1 MFSNQIMHSF
11 LKPMEMLFM
20 NVEGLSKSFGRL
32 GQHSC
37 SSTKQC
43 IHFKEVWKC
52 QTMLDDYQR
61 ALEDLDKVHVL

>member
-1 MFSNQIMHSF
+1 
-11 LKPMEMLFM
+11 MLFM